1 MVERGKR
8 VVVLDLL
15 EIVVPVFVCAA
26 IGWTWAKLGKAFDSE
41 TVTGLTVQI
50 GTPCLVFDTLTRL
63 DLDIADFAMM
73 ATGTGLT
80 VLGFGLL
87 ALPWLYVAKLDRATF
102 LPALMFPN
110 TGNMGLPICLFAFGD
125 RGLALA
131 ISFFAAMVIL
141 QFTVGVAIASGRA
154 SMRMALTSP
163 VLYAVAA
170 ALPVMAFD
178 LEVPAV
184 AAKTLH
190 LLAGFTIPVMLIA
203 LGVSLAKLEVRS
215 LGDGLAVAL
224 ARLFIGFGI
233 GIAVAWGLGLPAE
246 AAGVLILQ
254 SSMPIA
260 VFSYLF
266 ALRYG
271 RRPEAVAGAVVLST
285 VLGFASL
292 PVVIWLVR
300 FGGLPL

>member
-1 MVERGKR
+1 VI
-8 VVVLDLL
+8 VLDLVG
-15 EIVVPVFVCAA
+15 IVAPVFVCAA

-63 DLDIADFAMM
+63 DLDIADFGMM
-73 ATGTGLT
+73 AAGTGLT
-80 VLGFGLL
+80 VIGFGLL
-87 ALPWLYVAKLDRATF
+87 AIPWLYAAGLDRATF

-110 TGNMGLPICLFAFGD
+110 TGNMGLPIALFAFGD

-141 QFTVGVAIASGRA
+141 QFTLGVAIASGRA
-154 SMRMALTSP
+154 SLRMALTSP
-163 VLYAVAA
+163 VLYAVVA

-224 ARLFIGFGI
+224 ARLFVGFGV
-233 GIAVAWGLGLPAE
+233 GTAVAWILGLPAE

-300 FGGLPL
+300 FGGLSL